1 MKMGSPK
8 SVISMS
14 LLFFSTLLILSSAL
28 DIENSIQRT
37 NDQVM
42 AMYESWLVEQGK
54 FYNSLDEKEM
64 RFEIFKENLRI
75 IDEHNADSNRSYTVG
90 LNRFADLTNEE
101 YRSKYLGLKS
111 GSMAKVS
118 NRYVPRVGDVLL
130 NTVDWR
136 TVGAVVGVKDQG
148 DCESCWAF
156 SAVAAV
162 EGINKIRT
170 GNLISLSE
178 QELVD
183 CGRTQITKGCHTGL
197 MTDAFEF
204 IINNGGINTEK
215 NYPYN
220 AKDGECNLYKKNE
233 KYVTIDTYENVP
245 YNNEWALQTAVTYQP
260 VSVALDAAGDAF
272 KQYSSGIFTGPCGTS
287 IDHGVTIVGYGTE
300 RGMDYWI
307 VKNSY
312 GTQWGE
318 SGYIKIQRNVGGA
331 GKCGIAIMP
340 SYPVKYSYQNPNK
353 HYPSLINPL
362 TFSTSKETPL
372 GVNEGQ
378 TSDA

>member
-1 MKMGSPK
+1 MVFPK
-8 SVISMS
+8 SIISMS
-14 LLFFSTLLILSSAL
+14 LLFFSTLLILSSAF
-28 DIENSIQRT
+28 DAENSARKT
-37 NDQVM
+37 NNQVM
-42 AMYESWLVEQGK
+42 AMYESWLVEYGK
-54 FYNSLDEKEM
+54 SYNSLGEKEK
-64 RFEIFKENLRI
+64 RFEIFKENLRF
-75 IDEHNADSNRSYTVG
+75 IDEHNADTNRSYTVG

-136 TVGAVVGVKDQG
+136 AKGAVVGIKDQG

-183 CGRTQITKGCHTGL
+183 CGRTQSTKGCHTGF

-220 AKDGECNLYKKNE
+220 AKDGECNLYKKNQR
-233 KYVTIDTYENVP
+233 YVTIDDYEEVP
-245 YNNEWALQTAVTYQP
+245 SNYEQAMQKAVASQP
-260 VSVALDAAGDAF
+260 ISVALEAGGKAF
-272 KQYSSGIFTGPCGTS
+272 QLYTSGIFTGSCGTTPN
-287 IDHGVTIVGYGTE
+287 HAVTIIGYGTE
-300 RGMDYWI
+300 RSMDYWI
-307 VKNSY
+307 VKNSW
-312 GTQWGE
+312 GTGWGE
-318 SGYIKIQRNVGGA
+318 SGYLKIQRNVGGV
-331 GKCGIAIMP
+331 GKCGIATMP
-340 SYPVKYSYQNPNK
+340 SYPVKDPVKYYSQNPNK
-353 HYPSLINPL
+353 HYPSLI
-362 TFSTSKETPL
+362 KEMPI
-372 GVNEGQ
+372 GSE
-378 TSDA
+378 